1 MDNQNHDSSLH
12 NMSLLVLT
20 LPEIIKRVVRVPRI
34 ILFYATPEN
43 DHASTVRLAQPY
55 ADK

>member
-1 MDNQNHDSSLH
+1 MDNQSHDSSLH
-12 NMSLLVLT
+12 DMGLLVLT
-20 LPEIIKRVVRVPRI
+20 LPEIIKRVVSVPRI